1 MNAKD
6 SIIPASHRFLPGHSV
21 PSLRKRHR
29 EEKDPVIAL
38 RLLTYIKRKQG
49 MSIRRICGDIG
60 KPYATV
66 RNWLVRAAQR
76 GITGR
81 HDELKPGRR
90 RRPDEDQRVRLRGDL
105 IAGPRSCGFESGM
118 WTAKLLIPHIKKK
131 YGVEYSMN
139 GIYYLLHS
147 MGFSSR
153 KPRPKH
159 PKSASESE
167 KKRFKKS

>member
-6 SIIPASHRFLPGHSV
+6 SIIPASYKFLPGHSV

-29 EEKDPVIAL
+29 KEKDPVIAL
-38 RLLTYIKRKQG
+38 RLLTYIKRKEG
-49 MSIRRICGDIG
+49 CTIRRICRDIG

-90 RRPDEDQRVRLRGDL
+90 RMPEGDQLVRLRGGPV
-105 IAGPRSCGFESGM
+105 AGPRSCGFESGM

-131 YGVEYSMN
+131 YGVEYRIG
-139 GIYYLLHS
+139 GIY
-147 MGFSSR
+147 
-153 KPRPKH
+153 
-159 PKSASESE
+159 SAD
-167 KKRFKKS
+167 